1 MKENENIIQFK
12 PAQHQKEQPHKTL
25 KELYGTLDNI
35 PKSET
40 GTLEEFLDFYSSQQ
54 KEGVYVVFLHEG
66 KGTHEE
72 MFVYESEIEALKK
85 YKKIGSTDKS
95 IYLCNVEYKKVSTLK
110 IYSRVDKLKKIK

>member
-1 MKENENIIQFK
+1 MKEDENIIQFK

-40 GTLEEFLDFYSSQQ
+40 
-54 KEGVYVVFLHEG
+54 
-66 KGTHEE
+66 GTHEE